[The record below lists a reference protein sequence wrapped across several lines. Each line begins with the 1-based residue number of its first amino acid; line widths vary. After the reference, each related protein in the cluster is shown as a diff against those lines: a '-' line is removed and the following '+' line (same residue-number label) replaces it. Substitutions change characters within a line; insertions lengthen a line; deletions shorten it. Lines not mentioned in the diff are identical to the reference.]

1 MIFTDN
7 SLPKGKKKQK
17 KKPTTQPNIQCYKIL
32 VCERENKFLIYKE

>member
-17 KKPTTQPNIQCYKIL
+17 KNQQPNQTFNVIKSWY
-32 VCERENKFLIYKE
+32 VKEKTSS